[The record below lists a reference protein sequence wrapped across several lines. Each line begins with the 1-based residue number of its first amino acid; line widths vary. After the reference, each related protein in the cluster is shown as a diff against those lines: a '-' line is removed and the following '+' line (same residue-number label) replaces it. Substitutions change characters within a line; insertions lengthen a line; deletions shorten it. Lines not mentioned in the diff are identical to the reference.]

1 VPEAGVPVAV
11 SGRSAEVN
19 SSYYSLAVNA
29 RFTHYTRPVAVP
41 RVRMNMKNAGKNK
54 LRFGLPKG
62 SLQDATIEKMAKAGF
77 NIQVSSR
84 SYIPY
89 VDDEE
94 LEIRLIR
101 AQEISRYVEHGYLDC
116 GITGHD
122 WIQENDSN
130 VHEVGEF
137 QFSKVT
143 RQPARWVLAVPENS
157 KIKSVKDLKGK
168 RIATEVVNLTRK
180 YLRKNGVKAEVEFS
194 WGATEFKAHELVDAI
209 VELTETGSSL
219 RANKLRIVDTLL
231 SSTPRLIANHDAWK
245 NKWKR
250 RKIETM
256 ALLLKGALEA
266 EIKVGLKMN
275 IMEKNLAKLLQSL
288 PSLRNPTVS
297 NLSLKGWVAV
307 ETIIDE
313 HIVRE
318 LIPQLKAAGAEG
330 ITEYPLNKVV
340 Y

>member
-1 VPEAGVPVAV
+1 M
-11 SGRSAEVN
+11 
-19 SSYYSLAVNA
+19 SS
-29 RFTHYTRPVAVP
+29 
-41 RVRMNMKNAGKNK
+41 KKI

-62 SLQDATIEKMAKAGF
+62 SLQDATIQKMAKAGW
-77 NIQVSSR
+77 NISADGR

-89 VDDEE
+89 VDDSE

-122 WIQENDSN
+122 WVMENGSD

-137 QFSKVT
+137 LFSKVS
-143 RQPARWVLAVPENS
+143 RKPARWVLCVPENS
-157 KIKSVKDLKGK
+157 PVKSVKDLKGK

-180 YLRKNGVKAEVEFS
+180 YLKKHGVKAEVEFS
-194 WGATEFKAHELVDAI
+194 WGATEVKAHELVDAI
-209 VELTETGSSL
+209 VEVTETGSSL
-219 RANKLRIVDTLL
+219 RANKLRIVDELL
-231 SSTPRLIANHDAWK
+231 SSTPRLIANHGAWK
-245 NKWKR
+245 DKWKR
-250 RKIETM
+250 NKIETI

-266 EIKVGLKMN
+266 EAKVGLKMN
-275 IMEKNLAKLLQSL
+275 IREKDVPTLLRNL
-288 PSLRNPTVS
+288 PSLRNPTIS
-297 NLSLKGWVAV
+297 SLSQRGWVAV

-313 HIVRE
+313 HVVRE
-318 LIPQLKAAGAEG
+318 LIPALKAAGAEG